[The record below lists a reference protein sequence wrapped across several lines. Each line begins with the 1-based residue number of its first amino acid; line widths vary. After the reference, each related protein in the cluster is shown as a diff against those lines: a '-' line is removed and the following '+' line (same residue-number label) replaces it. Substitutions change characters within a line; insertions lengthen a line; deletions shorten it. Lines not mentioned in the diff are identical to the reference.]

1 MLFGKHINRY
11 YIRYLP
17 HFLIGVLAL
26 LLVDYMQLVVPE
38 LYRTVINGMT
48 YGTAEVD
55 GVTVPFDMPFLLDK
69 VCLPLIT
76 VIVTL
81 VVGRFVWRICFLGAG
96 VGMETSL
103 RGKMFDRCKDLSPQ
117 YYQVNKVGGL
127 MSLFTNDLDTVQ
139 ECFGWAVLMFCDAA
153 FLGVMAL
160 VKMFRMNPLLAIFS
174 MIPMAFMLSATL
186 IVGWFMTEKWKT
198 RQAAFSSLS
207 DFAQESFSG
216 IAVVK
221 AFVKESVELWRF
233 KKLNQENETANVRYT
248 RASVL
253 LRVSITL
260 FIESVMCVILGYG
273 GYLVYLGKFNAD
285 TFFDDQHPTLKADFV
300 MANPP
305 FNLSDWGGNR
315 LTDDVRWKYGT
326 PPDGNANFAWIQH
339 IIHHLAPSG
348 RAGVVLANGSL
359 SSQTSG
365 EGDIR
370 QRLVEADL
378 VDCIIA
384 MPSQLFYTTGIP
396 VSIWFFNRRKKQ
408 QGQTLFID
416 AREMG
421 TMVTRKLRE
430 LTEEDIMRIAHTY
443 QAYAAGTLTD
453 EKGFCAVKSIK
464 DIAEQDFILTPGRYV
479 GIAEQEQDAEPFEEK
494 MTRFTTELASLFEQ
508 SHTLEEEIKKQLESI
523 GYKL

>member
-1 MLFGKHINRY
+1 
-11 YIRYLP
+11 
-17 HFLIGVLAL
+17 
-26 LLVDYMQLVVPE
+26 
-38 LYRTVINGMT
+38 
-48 YGTAEVD
+48 
-55 GVTVPFDMPFLLDK
+55 
-69 VCLPLIT
+69 
-76 VIVTL
+76 
-81 VVGRFVWRICFLGAG
+81 
-96 VGMETSL
+96 
-103 RGKMFDRCKDLSPQ
+103 
-117 YYQVNKVGGL
+117 
-127 MSLFTNDLDTVQ
+127 
-139 ECFGWAVLMFCDAA
+139 
-153 FLGVMAL
+153 MAQ
-160 VKMFRMNPLLAIFS
+160 MNLAI
-174 MIPMAFMLSATL
+174 
-186 IVGWFMTEKWKT
+186 
-198 RQAAFSSLS
+198 R
-207 DFAQESFSG
+207 G
-216 IAVVK
+216 IEAD
-221 AFVKESVELWRF
+221 
-233 KKLNQENETANVRYT
+233 
-248 RASVL
+248 
-253 LRVSITL
+253 
-260 FIESVMCVILGYG
+260 
-273 GYLVYLGKFNAD
+273 LGKFNAD

-315 LTDDVRWKYGT
+315 LTGDVRWKYGT

-359 SSQTSG
+359 SSQTGG

-430 LTEEDIMRIAHTY
+430 LTEEDIMRIAQTY
-443 QAYAAGTLTD
+443 QSYAEGTLVD
-453 EKGFCAVKSIK
+453 EKGFCAVKNIK
-464 DIAEQDFILTPGRYV
+464 DIAEQDYILTPGRYV

-494 MTRFTTELASLFEQ
+494 MTRLTTELASLFEQ
-508 SHTLEEEIKKQLESI
+508 SHTLEAEIKMQLESI